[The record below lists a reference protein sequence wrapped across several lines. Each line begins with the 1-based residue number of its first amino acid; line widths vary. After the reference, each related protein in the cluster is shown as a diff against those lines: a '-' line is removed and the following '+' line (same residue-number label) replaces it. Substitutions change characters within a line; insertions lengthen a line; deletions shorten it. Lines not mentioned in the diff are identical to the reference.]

1 VVPVRRRKD
10 GSGSVLVC
18 FHWEGEE
25 DVFHSFVYLS
35 CEIVDS
41 NDTFFFFWKTRGR
54 TGRDFKHLLGC
65 AAFLRQLAKRK
76 LFDLGDGYEV
86 LVHSYIESLKVE
98 FAFLKV

>member
-1 VVPVRRRKD
+1 MVPVRRRKD

-41 NDTFFFFWKTRGR
+41 NDTFFFFLENKRQNR
-54 TGRDFKHLLGC
+54 T
-65 AAFLRQLAKRK
+65 
-76 LFDLGDGYEV
+76 
-86 LVHSYIESLKVE
+86 
-98 FAFLKV
+98 